1 MTWQEFIQTESKQ
14 DYFLKLQAFL
24 EDDRQ
29 KFVIHPKE
37 NQVFKAFELTPM
49 DELKVVILGQDPYPT
64 PGHAHGLAFSVESDV
79 RPLPKSLQ
87 NIFKEVS
94 ANFDSPI
101 PQNGNLEHWSRQGVL
116 LMNSVLT
123 VRSREPK
130 SHANKG
136 WEQFTD
142 AVIRLLNEQG
152 QKIVFILWGNDAK
165 KKQILL
171 NNPNHLVLSGLHPS
185 PLSVHRGFFG
195 CEHFKIANNWLE
207 KNGIKPIEW

>member
-37 NQVFKAFELTPM
+37 NQVFKAFELTPI